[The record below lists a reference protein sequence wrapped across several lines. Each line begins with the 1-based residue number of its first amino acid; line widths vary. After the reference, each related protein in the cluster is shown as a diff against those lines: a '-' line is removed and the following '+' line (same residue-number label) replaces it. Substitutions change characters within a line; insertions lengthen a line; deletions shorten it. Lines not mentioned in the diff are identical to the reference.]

1 MQASGHGWNNQ
12 ELSRRGAALALK
24 AINVVGATIVIQIC
38 LLIIMAVGVFLC
50 SHTGRWQRPPY
61 AALLFSSLI
70 SMLAISFSD
79 DFYAVWSPMLGDA
92 ELFSIGREDSFF
104 LIFFLDMLVASWL
117 IFRTGG
123 SDKSP
128 FTGILFLIPSLA
140 IFLRETPIRFFLY
153 AFLAAMMYVMLSI
166 MARNRTQIPEFILQ
180 RGSDSPLPAWWINI
194 SSLCLTMYIGYITRP
209 ELL

>member
-1 MQASGHGWNNQ
+1 M
-12 ELSRRGAALALK
+12 ALK
-24 AINVVGATIVIQIC
+24 AINVVGATIVIQVC
-38 LLIIMAVGVFLC
+38 LLIIMAVGVLLC

-61 AALLFSSLI
+61 ASLLFLALI

-92 ELFSIGREDSFF
+92 ELFSIGRGDSFLLVF
-104 LIFFLDMLVASWL
+104 MLDMIIASWL

-140 IFLRETPIRFFLY
+140 IFLRETPQRFFLY
-153 AFLAAMMYVMLSI
+153 AIAATLMYVSLSTVRKRSLNP
-166 MARNRTQIPEFILQ
+166 AFAFQG
-180 RGSDSPLPAWWINI
+180 GSESPLPSWWVNI
-194 SSLCLTMYIGYITRP
+194 SSLGLSMYIGYITRP
-209 ELL
+209 EVL